1 MNMSLRLSNMRRC
14 LVLLIG
20 LSTLLVSCEKGAD
33 AVLQGQPIYLSVSIP
48 YVTTTKVPFEGSAPT
63 TTNPLNVD
71 VWASTTPNEYEHKGW
86 DGSVS
91 YNNKVAIHTNGHF
104 QSGEPQLL
112 SQAIYP
118 PPRTTNNGTTTADPV
133 YFVSMYPVGWT
144 NTSDTPTV
152 ANYTFSGC
160 QDLMFAPQVS
170 GAYDL
175 KEQNQVVNDSPVLRF
190 EHLLTLIT
198 VKVGTVMEEGE
209 RIEDLKSAWG
219 PITDLRIQSY
229 NRSGDYLESSNKV
242 TVDLSKGTAFNY
254 DNDVTFERIQGES
267 MGFFKLG
274 SDDSFPGS
282 GGYELTERTDS
293 VAYVMCAP
301 VVAKA
306 DAHEYVLRIV
316 TQNRGVQT
324 LELDIRKTASS
335 EEGTG
340 TTRGNH
346 FSVTLNFKKGRAIAT
361 IVNILDWEN
370 GGYGTG
376 DIVD

>member
-1 MNMSLRLSNMRRC
+1 
-14 LVLLIG
+14 
-20 LSTLLVSCEKGAD
+20 
-33 AVLQGQPIYLSVSIP
+33 
-48 YVTTTKVPFEGSAPT
+48 
-63 TTNPLNVD
+63 
-71 VWASTTPNEYEHKGW
+71 
-86 DGSVS
+86 
-91 YNNKVAIHTNGHF
+91 
-104 QSGEPQLL
+104 
-112 SQAIYP
+112 
-118 PPRTTNNGTTTADPV
+118 
-133 YFVSMYPVGWT
+133 
-144 NTSDTPTV
+144 
-152 ANYTFSGC
+152 
-160 QDLMFAPQVS
+160 
-170 GAYDL
+170 
-175 KEQNQVVNDSPVLRF
+175 
-190 EHLLTLIT
+190 
-198 VKVGTVMEEGE
+198 MEEGE

-254 DNDVTFERIQGES
+254 DNDVTFERMQGES

-306 DAHEYVLRIV
+306 DAHEYVLTIV

-346 FSVTLNFKKGRAIAT
+346 FLVTLNFKKGRAIAT
-361 IVNILDWEN
+361 MVNILDWEN